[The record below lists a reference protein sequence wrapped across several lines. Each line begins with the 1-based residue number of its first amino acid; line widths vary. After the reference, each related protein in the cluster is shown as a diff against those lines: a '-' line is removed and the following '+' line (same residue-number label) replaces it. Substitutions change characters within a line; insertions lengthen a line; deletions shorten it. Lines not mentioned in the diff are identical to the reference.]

1 MGKRKYHHYYLTK
14 LLFKLYSLFLTD
26 SSDDFNRQISMGNE
40 IGKIFHSD
48 GICAYSHTYHSQK
61 YTKFSVH
68 VNNITI
74 SENELRFLI
83 FLTLKYNIYLLSSY

>member
-1 MGKRKYHHYYLTK
+1 ME
-14 LLFKLYSLFLTD
+14 
-26 SSDDFNRQISMGNE
+26 ISIRNE
-40 IGKIFHSD
+40 IGKIFHNYA
-48 GICAYSHTYHSQK
+48 ICTYSHTYHSQK

-83 FLTLKYNIYLLSSY
+83 FLTLKYDIYLLSSY